1 MIIIAC
7 GGRGYTGIYN
17 KMRVN
22 QALSL
27 LHAQKGIE
35 RLIHGAA
42 RGADTLAA
50 EWAEVRG
57 IETEAFPVTKEDWLK
72 HGKGAGHLRNKAMLI
87 RLMDRDFLGRDIGVV
102 AFPGG
107 PGTANMIQQTEAEG
121 LLVWR
126 PFG

>member
-7 GGRGYTGIYN
+7 GGRDYAGIYN

-22 QALSL
+22 KALNL
-27 LHAQKGIE
+27 LHTQKGIE
-35 RLIHGAA
+35 LLIHGAA
-42 RGADTLAA
+42 RGADSLAE
-50 EWAEVRG
+50 EWAKVRG
-57 IETEAFPVTKEDWLK
+57 IETEAFPAEWERY
-72 HGKGAGHLRNKAMLI
+72 GKAAGYLRNKAMLI
-87 RLMDRDFLGRDIGVV
+87 RLMDQDFLGREIGVV

-107 PGTANMIQQTEAEG
+107 TGTANMIQQTEAAG

>member
-7 GGRGYTGIYN
+7 GGRDYTGVYN

-22 QALSL
+22 KALNL

-35 RLIHGAA
+35 VLIHGAA

-57 IETEAFPVTKEDWLK
+57 IETEAFPAEWHLY
-72 HGKGAGHLRNKAMLI
+72 GKSAGYLRNKAMLI
-87 RLMDRDFLGRDIGVV
+87 RLMDTEFLGREIGVV

-107 PGTANMIQQTEAEG
+107 AGTANMIQQTEAAG